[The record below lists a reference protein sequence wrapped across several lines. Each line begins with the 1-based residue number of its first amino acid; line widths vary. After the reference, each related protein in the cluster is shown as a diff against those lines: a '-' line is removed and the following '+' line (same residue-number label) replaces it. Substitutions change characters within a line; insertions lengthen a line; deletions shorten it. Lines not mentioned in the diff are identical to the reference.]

1 MPVFDFG
8 EKRSGNT
15 PVFDFGEW
23 CEQGI
28 GDDGGEAD
36 GGPICASNSTF
47 RPQVIRTFMLFAV
60 FHAYGRLV
68 GWTIGVL
75 QLTSKATH
83 VCFMRIVLL
92 LLFPAEDAFSVR
104 GSDA

>member
-8 EKRSGNT
+8 VKRSGNT

-28 GDDGGEAD
+28 GDEGGEAE
-36 GGPICASNSTF
+36 GVPICASNSTF
-47 RPQVIRTFMLFAV
+47 RHQVIRTFMSFCSLSRLRKV
-60 FHAYGRLV
+60 GRLDD
-68 GWTIGVL
+68 WR
-75 QLTSKATH
+75 LTTENYSFAP
-83 VCFMRIVLL
+83 I
-92 LLFPAEDAFSVR
+92 PAEAAFSVR